1 MNIRLKNIAYFP
13 ASFFG
18 MIMGLTGLSIA
29 FINLAKIYE
38 TTEILSKISF
48 AFTFVLMLILVSMY
62 SYKII
67 RFPREV
73 IAELKHPIK
82 MNFVPAISISLL
94 LLSIAFYTMGFTEV
108 SKYSWMFGA
117 ILQLSLTYWVLYNW
131 VHHDF
136 FTPEH
141 SNPAWFIPIVGNI
154 IVPITGVH
162 HAPVELSWFFFSI
175 GLIFWIVVKSILVN
189 RIIFHTPLQERLIPT
204 LFIFI
209 APPAVG
215 FISYL
220 ALNNHELNQFGMV
233 LYFFGLAMTLLMIVS
248 IGKFL
253 KLSFALSWWAFTF
266 PLAAMTIASYKMSQ
280 VTNSDFY
287 LYIAIGI
294 HVVLFVLILNFLAK
308 TAKAVYLQQIC
319 NDKH

>member
-1 MNIRLKNIAYFP
+1 MIERVKNIAYFP

-18 MIMGLTGLSIA
+18 MIMGLTGLTIA
-29 FINLAKIYE
+29 FIQLAQVYE
-38 TTEILSKISF
+38 SISILFQISLVL
-48 AFTFVLMLILVSMY
+48 TLVLMLTLLSIY

-82 MNFVPAISISLL
+82 MNFVPTISISLL
-94 LLSIAFYTMGFTEV
+94 LLSVAFNTLEFSEI
-108 SKYSWMFGA
+108 SKYTWMIGA

-131 VHHDF
+131 IHHDF

-154 IVPITGVH
+154 IVPIAGVH

-175 GLIFWIVVKSILVN
+175 GLIFWMVVKSILVN

-233 LYFFGLAMTLLMIVS
+233 LYFFGLAMTLLMMVS
-248 IGKFL
+248 VGKFI
-253 KLSFALSWWAFTF
+253 KLPFALSWWAFTF
-266 PLAAMTIASYKMSQ
+266 PLAAMAIASYKMSQ
-280 VTNSDFY
+280 VAHADFY
-287 LYIAIGI
+287 LYIAIAI
-294 HVVLFVLILNFLAK
+294 HTVLFILILNFLAK

>member
-1 MNIRLKNIAYFP
+1 MIERLQSIAYFP

-29 FINLAKIYE
+29 FINLAQVYE
-38 TTEILSKISF
+38 TTAILANISLV
-48 AFTFVLMLILVSMY
+48 FTLVLMVILILMY
-62 SYKII
+62 SYKVI

-82 MNFVPAISISLL
+82 MNFVPTISISLL
-94 LLSIAFYTMGFTEV
+94 LLSIGFYALGYIEI
-108 SKYSWMFGA
+108 SKYSWIIGA
-117 ILQLSLTYWVLYNW
+117 VLQLSLTYWVLYNW

-154 IVPITGVH
+154 IVPIAGVH
-162 HAPVELSWFFFSI
+162 HAPIELSWFFFSI

-233 LYFFGLAMTLLMIVS
+233 LYFFGLSMTLLMMVS
-248 IGKFL
+248 VGKFI

-266 PLAAMTIASYKMSQ
+266 PLAAMAIASYKMAQ
-280 VTNSDFY
+280 VAHSDFY
-287 LYIAIGI
+287 LYVAIAI

-308 TAKAVYLQQIC
+308 TVKAVYLKQIC

>member
-1 MNIRLKNIAYFP
+1 MSQRLQNIAYFP

-29 FINLAKIYE
+29 FIE
-38 TTEILSKISF
+38 LSKIF
-48 AFTFVLMLILVSMY
+48 ASTATLMSVSLNFTLFLFVILMMMY
-62 SYKII
+62 TFKIVK
-67 RFPREV
+67 FPREV
-73 IAELKHPIK
+73 LAELKHPIK

-94 LLSIAFYTMGFTEV
+94 LLSIAFYALGYTEL
-108 SKYSWMFGA
+108 SKYTWMIGA
-117 ILQLSLTYWVLYNW
+117 ALQLSLTYWVLYNW
-131 VHHDF
+131 VHQDF

-154 IVPITGVH
+154 VVPIVGVH
-162 HAPVELSWFFFSI
+162 HAPIELSWFFFSVGI
-175 GLIFWIVVKSILVN
+175 IFWVVVKAILIN
-189 RIIFHTPLQERLIPT
+189 RIIFHTPLQEKLIPT

-220 ALNNHELNQFGMV
+220 ALNNQEINQFAMV
-233 LYFFGLAMTLLMIVS
+233 LFFFGLAMTLLMLVS
-248 IGKFL
+248 AGKFM

-266 PLAAMTIASYKMSQ
+266 PLAAMSIASYKMAHHTSL
-280 VTNSDFY
+280 DFY
-287 LYIAIGI
+287 LYIAMAI
-294 HVVLFVLILNFLAK
+294 HTFLFVIVLFFLIK

>member
-1 MNIRLKNIAYFP
+1 MISRLQNIAYFP

-38 TTEILSKISF
+38 SMSIVANISTIFTVVLTVILLLVYAYK
-48 AFTFVLMLILVSMY
+48 ML
-62 SYKII
+62 

-94 LLSIAFYTMGFTEV
+94 LLSIAFYALNFHELSEYVWIIGAV
-108 SKYSWMFGA
+108 S
-117 ILQLSLTYWVLYNW
+117 QLSLTYWVLYNW
-131 VHHDF
+131 MHHDF

-154 IVPITGVH
+154 IVPIAGIH
-162 HAPVELSWFFFSI
+162 HAPLELNWFFFSV

-189 RIIFHTPLQERLIPT
+189 RIIFHAPIQERLIPT

-233 LYFFGLAMTLLMIVS
+233 LYFFGLAMTLLMLVS
-248 IGKFL
+248 VGKFV
-253 KLSFALSWWAFTF
+253 KMAFALSWWAFTF
-266 PLAAMTIASYKMSQ
+266 PLAAMAIASYQMASI
-280 VTNSDFY
+280 SGADFY
-287 LYIAIGI
+287 LYIALAI
-294 HVVLFVLILNFLAK
+294 HALLTLLILNFLAK

>member
-1 MNIRLKNIAYFP
+1 MSQRLQNIAYFP

-29 FINLAKIYE
+29 FIE
-38 TTEILSKISF
+38 LSKIF
-48 AFTFVLMLILVSMY
+48 ASTATLMSVSLNFTLFLFIILMMMY
-62 SYKII
+62 TFKIVK
-67 RFPREV
+67 FPREV
-73 IAELKHPIK
+73 LAELKHPIK

-94 LLSIAFYTMGFTEV
+94 LLSIAFYALGYTEL
-108 SKYSWMFGA
+108 SKYTWMIGA
-117 ILQLSLTYWVLYNW
+117 ALQLSLTYWVLYNW
-131 VHHDF
+131 VHQDF

-154 IVPITGVH
+154 VVPIVGVH
-162 HAPVELSWFFFSI
+162 HAPIELSWFFFSVGI
-175 GLIFWIVVKSILVN
+175 IFWVVVKAILIN
-189 RIIFHTPLQERLIPT
+189 RIIFHTPLQEKLIPT

-220 ALNNHELNQFGMV
+220 ALNNQEINQFAMV
-233 LYFFGLAMTLLMIVS
+233 LFFFGLAMTLLMLVS
-248 IGKFL
+248 AGKFM

-266 PLAAMTIASYKMSQ
+266 PLAAMAIASYKMAHHTSH
-280 VTNSDFY
+280 DFY
-287 LYIAIGI
+287 LYIAIAI
-294 HVVLFVLILNFLAK
+294 HAFLFVIVLFFLIK